1 MFGRFKLPTLLSNNT
16 KWLERQQTTILS
28 AALIIGVANIISSI
42 AGLIRERLLIS
53 YFFDTPNSRQALE
66 AFQIAFQIPD
76 ALFQLLVLGAVSAS
90 FIPIFTQ
97 LKKTNSKTAF
107 ASASVI
113 MNFVLLVFILISLII
128 FIFAEPLTLFRTGS
142 GFTPEQLTIAVKLTR
157 IMLFAQFFFA
167 ISNFLSGILQ
177 SYQRFIVPALAPI
190 LYNFGII
197 LGVALFSHSLGI
209 YAAGIG
215 VIIGALLHM
224 AIQLPFAYLLGF
236 RFTFSFNLLSPGVKK
251 LFSLMPPRFATYA
264 INELQELSLG
274 FFATTLGN
282 LSFFVIRLALRL
294 MTIPIRIFG
303 VPIGQASLSFLSE
316 ESTDEDYNRFR
327 SLLTQSLNHVAFL
340 AFPASMLLLIL
351 RIPIVRLVFG
361 ASNLPWETTVATG
374 RVVALISLSV
384 VAQALVQLLIR
395 GFHALNDTKTP
406 LFVTI
411 ITAVVYLVG
420 CWYFVFFT
428 EMGLLG
434 IGLVI
439 LITAFLE
446 MLLCLYLLDRKI
458 GHIITKEFLIPQAKI
473 MLASFFMAVF
483 LYLPFRILDELIFNT
498 SKTIE
503 LIGLT
508 VSTSSIGLL
517 VYLYFSAL
525 LNVRELQLVKTT
537 FSSLDRWRKTLSR
550 TTEVLSEPTND
561 DGLR

>member
-28 AALIIGVANIISSI
+28 AALIIGIANIISSI

-53 YFFDTPNSRQALE
+53 YFFDTSESRLNLE
-66 AFQIAFQIPD
+66 AFQVAFQIPD

-90 FIPIFTQ
+90 FIPIFTH
-97 LKKTNSKTAF
+97 LKKRDSKTAF
-107 ASASVI
+107 ASASII
-113 MNFVLLVFILISLII
+113 MNVVLLVFVLVSAVI
-128 FIFAEPLTLFRTGS
+128 FVFAEPLTLFRTGS
-142 GFTPEQLTIAVKLTR
+142 GFTPEQLAVAVQLTK

-197 LGVALFSHSLGI
+197 LGVALFSQNFGI

-236 RFTFSFNLLSPGVKK
+236 RFTLSFNLSSPGVKK
-251 LFSLMPPRFATYA
+251 LFSLMPPRFITYA
-264 INELQELSLG
+264 INELQQLSLG
-274 FFATTLGN
+274 FFATSLGN

-361 ASNLPWETTVATG
+361 ASNLPWETTLATG
-374 RVVALISLSV
+374 RVVAIISLSV

-406 LFVTI
+406 LYITLVTA
-411 ITAVVYLVG
+411 ITYLIG
-420 CWYFVFFT
+420 CWFFVFYT
-428 EMGLLG
+428 QIGLLG
-434 IGLVI
+434 IALVI

-446 MLLCLYLLDRKI
+446 MFLCLFLLDRKI
-458 GHIITKEFLIPQAKI
+458 GQILTKSFLFPQAKI
-473 MLASFFMAVF
+473 LLASFFMAVF

-498 SKTIE
+498 SKTVE

-508 VSTSSIGLL
+508 ITTSSIGLL

-525 LNVRELQLVKTT
+525 LNVRELQLVGST

-550 TTEVLSEPTND
+550 TTEVLSEPTNEE
-561 DGLR
+561 GLR

>member
-1 MFGRFKLPTLLSNNT
+1 MFGRFKLPILLSNNT
-16 KWLERQQTTILS
+16 KWLEQQQTTILS
-28 AALIIGVANIISSI
+28 AALIIGVANILSSV
-42 AGLIRERLLIS
+42 AGLVRERLLIS
-53 YFFDTPNSRQALE
+53 YFFDTPESRQALE
-66 AFQIAFQIPD
+66 AFQVAFQIPD

-90 FIPIFTQ
+90 FIPIFTR
-97 LKKTNSKTAF
+97 LKKINTKTAF

-113 MNFVLLVFILISLII
+113 MNIVLLVFALVSAVI
-128 FIFAEPLTLFRTGS
+128 FIFAEPLTALRTGP
-142 GFTPEQLTIAVKLTR
+142 GFTAEQLVIAVQLTR
-157 IMLFAQFFFA
+157 VMLLAQFFFA

-177 SYQRFIVPALAPI
+177 SYQRFIVPALSPI

-197 LGVALFSHSLGI
+197 LGVALFYHSFGI

-224 AIQLPFAYLLGF
+224 AIQLPFAFMLGF
-236 RFTFSFNLLSPGVKK
+236 RFSLSFNINSPGVKK

-316 ESTDEDYNRFR
+316 ESTDEDYVRFR

-361 ASNLPWETTVATG
+361 ASNLPWETTLATG
-374 RVVALISLSV
+374 KVVALISLSV

-406 LFVTI
+406 LLVTL
-411 ITAVVYLVG
+411 ITAVFYLLG

-428 EMGLLG
+428 QFGMLG
-434 IGLVI
+434 IALVI

-446 MLLCLYLLDRKI
+446 MILCLILIERKI
-458 GHIITKEFLIPQAKI
+458 GQIITKSFLLPQAKI
-473 MLASFFMAVF
+473 LLASFFMAVF

-498 SKTIE
+498 TKTIE

-508 VSTSSIGLL
+508 VTTSSIGLL
-517 VYLYFSAL
+517 VYCYFSAL
-525 LNVRELQLVKTT
+525 LNVHELQLVKST

-550 TTEVLSEPTND
+550 TTEVLSESSSD

>member
-1 MFGRFKLPTLLSNNT
+1 MFGRFKLPILLSNNT
-16 KWLERQQTTILS
+16 KWLEQQQTTILS
-28 AALIIGVANIISSI
+28 AALIIGVANILSSV

-53 YFFDTPNSRQALE
+53 YFFDTLESRQALE
-66 AFQIAFQIPD
+66 AFQVAFQIPD

-90 FIPIFTQ
+90 FIPIFTR
-97 LKKTNSKTAF
+97 LKKINAKTAF
-107 ASASVI
+107 ASATVI
-113 MNFVLLVFILISLII
+113 MNIVLLIFAVVSAVI
-128 FIFAEPLTLFRTGS
+128 FIFAEPLTALRTGP
-142 GFTPEQLTIAVKLTR
+142 GFTAEQLVIAVQLTR
-157 IMLFAQFFFA
+157 VMLLAQFFFA

-177 SYQRFIVPALAPI
+177 SYQRFIVPALSPI

-197 LGVALFSHSLGI
+197 LGVALFYQSFGI

-224 AIQLPFAYLLGF
+224 AIQLPFAFMLGF
-236 RFTFSFNLLSPGVKK
+236 RFSLSFNINSPGVKK

-316 ESTDEDYNRFR
+316 ESTDEDYDRFR
-327 SLLTQSLNHVAFL
+327 SLLIQSLNYVAFL

-361 ASNLPWETTVATG
+361 ASNLPWETTLATG

-406 LFVTI
+406 LLVTL
-411 ITAVVYLVG
+411 ITATFYLLG

-428 EMGLLG
+428 QIGMLG
-434 IGLVI
+434 IALVI

-446 MLLCLYLLDRKI
+446 MILCLILIEQKI
-458 GHIITKEFLIPQAKI
+458 GQIITKSFLLPQAKI
-473 MLASFFMAVF
+473 LLASFFMAVF

-498 SKTIE
+498 TKTIE

-508 VSTSSIGLL
+508 VTTSSIGLL
-517 VYLYFSAL
+517 VYCYFSAL
-525 LNVRELQLVKTT
+525 LNVHELQLVKST

-550 TTEVLSEPTND
+550 TTEVLSESSSD